1 MLPCLRQ
8 PRPAGRRGG
17 GANTKRKFPA
27 GRFIVSSTSIGGHV
41 AIVGNR
47 SRGDIRCRLPTQ
59 WERRPPSWAL
69 GRRAAMAM
77 MNKNWDSRMARW
89 SAAFASCLGLPLPSH
104 IGTLHPAN
112 GQALSAGLR
121 RDPSGGPGLAAGRAG
136 RDRLACRGTACLVAC
151 ACGRDSHLL
160 CGGQEPR
167 SRGCRG
173 SVGIGLVGHD
183 DTRRLGALR
192 LFQKGVSSAMPQAS
206 DQPVPRD
213 AGDHQRHRGRF
224 PRRVLELA
232 EIAFGVRRKYESGQ
246 LTADQMVDDG
256 LTLGCHLEDSAKGR
270 FKCEANRTLANLLL
284 NMSPN
289 GSGSSSIRKL
299 TR

>member
-1 MLPCLRQ
+1 MKHHSARSDSCGTRHAQRLSNTSHLVNIGPVPFS
-8 PRPAGRRGG
+8 PRDAVGAAASQLGAGARRNGDDEQGIGTLAWQGG
-17 GANTKRKFPA
+17 PLL
-27 GRFIVSSTSIGGHV
+27 
-41 AIVGNR
+41 
-47 SRGDIRCRLPTQ
+47 SRVV
-59 WERRPPSWAL
+59 
-69 GRRAAMAM
+69 
-77 MNKNWDSRMARW
+77 WDCHCA
-89 SAAFASCLGLPLPSH
+89 SH

-121 RDPSGGPGLAAGRAG
+121 RDLSGGPGLAAGRAG

-213 AGDHQRHRGRF
+213 AGDHQRHRGAVPALRAGTGRDSF
-224 PRRVLELA
+224 RRPS
-232 EIAFGVRRKYESGQ
+232 EIRIWPINRRPDGRRRTDTRMPPGRLGEG
-246 LTADQMVDDG
+246 TIQMR
-256 LTLGCHLEDSAKGR
+256 SQ
-270 FKCEANRTLANLLL
+270 
-284 NMSPN
+284 PN
-289 GSGSSSIRKL
+289 TG
-299 TR
+299 